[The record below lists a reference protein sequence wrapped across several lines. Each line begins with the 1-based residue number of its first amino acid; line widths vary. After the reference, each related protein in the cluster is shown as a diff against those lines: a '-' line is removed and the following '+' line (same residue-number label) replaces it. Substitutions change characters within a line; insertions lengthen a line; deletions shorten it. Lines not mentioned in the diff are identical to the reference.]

1 MAKNKSKNSMLNI
14 LWGILTLA
22 GLVLLIMPTFL
33 AIFQQKLDG
42 SDAGIDWGMTLGEYG
57 LFGQISS
64 LYQSTE
70 IATVVSVLFV
80 VGLALAAIYLILYVI
95 DSFTKTKMDFS
106 KIRMFLAFIMLAL
119 FIATLICGIVFVTQA
134 VPEIA
139 SGVLPLTF
147 GVGFWLGIVGML
159 VTSVFGFLAAKK

>member
-33 AIFQQKLDG
+33 AIFQQKIDS
-42 SDAGIDWGMTLGEYG
+42 SDVGIDLGMTLGEYG

-139 SGVLPLTF
+139 SGVFPLTF